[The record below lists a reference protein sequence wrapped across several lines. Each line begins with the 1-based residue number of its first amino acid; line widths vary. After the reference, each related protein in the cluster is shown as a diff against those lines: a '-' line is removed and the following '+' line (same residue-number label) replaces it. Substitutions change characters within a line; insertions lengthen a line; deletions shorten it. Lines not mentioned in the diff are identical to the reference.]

1 MRITKLLLFLSATT
15 FLFGANLNATQT
27 DEEIIPIYESND
39 PSIPTPPKAPGQI
52 PIECVYISSASTI
65 VVNYL
70 YDLGSV
76 TVEIENQTT
85 GEYGQTV
92 VNALAGPMPFIISGT
107 SGHWRIT
114 FTLSSGV
121 CYNGEF
127 DI

>member
-52 PIECVYISSASTI
+52 PIECVYLSSASTI

-85 GEYGQTV
+85 GEYSQSV

-107 SGHWRIT
+107 YGFWRIT
-114 FTLSSGV
+114 FTLSSGMV
-121 CYNGEF
+121 YYGEF

>member
-52 PIECVYISSASTI
+52 PIECVYLSSASTI
-65 VVNYL
+65 VVNYF

-85 GEYGQTV
+85 GEYSQSV

-107 SGHWRIT
+107 SGHWSIT

-121 CYNGEF
+121 QYCGEF

>member
-1 MRITKLLLFLSATT
+1 MKKILLLAVALLLAVPCTFIYAGDDDPVDVVIGDGGSNCGGRPHHAPALIPISAT
-15 FLFGANLNATQT
+15 
-27 DEEIIPIYESND
+27 YY
-39 PSIPTPPKAPGQI
+39 PSTT
-52 PIECVYISSASTI
+52 SI

-85 GEYGQTV
+85 GEYCQSV

-107 SGHWRIT
+107 SGHWRIS
-114 FTLSSGV
+114 FTLSSGIF
-121 CYNGEF
+121 YYGEF

>member
-52 PIECVYISSASTI
+52 PIECVYLSSASTI

-85 GEYGQTV
+85 GEYSQSV

-107 SGHWRIT
+107 SGHWRIS

-121 CYNGEF
+121 CYYGEF

>member
-1 MRITKLLLFLSATT
+1 MKKIIYLFVLTLAALVCSPAKA
-15 FLFGANLNATQT
+15 G
-27 DEEIIPIYESND
+27 DEVVDIVVICSTEEGEVIHRT
-39 PSIPTPPKAPGQI
+39 PTQI
-52 PIECVYISSASTI
+52 PIECTYYSTLQTI

-70 YDLGSV
+70 DDLGSV

-85 GEYGQTV
+85 GEYCQTV

-114 FTLSSGV
+114 FTLPSGV
-121 CYNGEF
+121 SYYGEF

>member
-1 MRITKLLLFLSATT
+1 MLVPNWPAKADDGDVQIPVNVGDGGTNNGGPTHHAPVLIPISAT
-15 FLFGANLNATQT
+15 
-27 DEEIIPIYESND
+27 Y
-39 PSIPTPPKAPGQI
+39 
-52 PIECVYISSASTI
+52 YSSLSSI

-85 GEYGQTV
+85 GEYCQSV
-92 VNALAGPMPFIISGT
+92 VNALAGPMPFFISGT

-114 FTLSSGV
+114 FTLPSGV
-121 CYNGEF
+121 SYYGEF

>member
-1 MRITKLLLFLSATT
+1 MKKILLLLSA
-15 FLFGANLNATQT
+15 FLMLVPNW
-27 DEEIIPIYESND
+27 S
-39 PSIPTPPKAPGQI
+39 SKADGGDVQI
-52 PIECVYISSASTI
+52 PVNVGDGGTNNGGPLHHAPALVPISATYFSSLSSIVAS
-65 VVNYL
+65 YL

-85 GEYGQTV
+85 GEYSQSV

-107 SGHWRIT
+107 SGHWRIS

-121 CYNGEF
+121 CYYGEF